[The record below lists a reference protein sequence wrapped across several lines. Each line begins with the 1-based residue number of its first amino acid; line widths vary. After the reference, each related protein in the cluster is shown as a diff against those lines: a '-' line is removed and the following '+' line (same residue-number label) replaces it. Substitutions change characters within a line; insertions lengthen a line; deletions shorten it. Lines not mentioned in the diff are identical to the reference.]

1 MKGPKGNFSA
11 KPMSS
16 AEKKQNQKEFIKTVK
31 PFYKSIIAA
40 SLAIAVSTV
49 LSIFAPQWLSKLT
62 DEITSG
68 AALKNINLQKIAELA
83 FILIGCGFV
92 RHGGRNAKIRVRHEK
107 KRFA

>member
-11 KPMSS
+11 KPMTS
-16 AEKKQNQKEFIKTVK
+16 AEKKQNQKEFIKTMK

-68 AALKNINLQKIAELA
+68 AAHKNINLQKINLKS
-83 FILIGCGFV
+83 FGIVNTI
-92 RHGGRNAKIRVRHEK
+92 I
-107 KRFA
+107 